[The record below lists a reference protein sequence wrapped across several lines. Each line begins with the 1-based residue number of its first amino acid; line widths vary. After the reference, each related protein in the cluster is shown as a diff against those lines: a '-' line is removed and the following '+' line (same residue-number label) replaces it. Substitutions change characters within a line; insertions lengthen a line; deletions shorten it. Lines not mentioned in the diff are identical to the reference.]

1 VANIFH
7 PSTNTISKLS
17 IVGVLLAV
25 PAISVAGFAFNMS
38 YGINLRVPLDQ
49 PVPFSHKHHVGD
61 DGIDCRYCHT
71 SVDKA
76 NFAGVPPTHTCM
88 TCHSQIWTDSP
99 LLEPVRESFRT
110 GRAIRWARVH
120 DLPDF
125 AYFNHSI
132 HVKKGVGC
140 VTCHGQVDEMP
151 LTWKVNTLSMSWCVD
166 CHRNPQKY
174 IRPKEHVY
182 DMNWKPKADEK
193 ATVVQ
198 EASSAGVVP
207 PAKGARLVK
216 VGKDTYHV
224 LSEFQMTNCSTC
236 HR

>member
-1 VANIFH
+1 MAQVFH

-25 PAISVAGFAFNMS
+25 PALGAATFAYNMS
-38 YGINLRVPLDQ
+38 YGLNLRAPVDQ

-71 SVDKA
+71 SVEKSA
-76 NFAGVPPTHTCM
+76 FAGIPPTYTCM

-110 GRAIRWARVH
+110 NRPLVWARVH

-125 AYFNHSI
+125 VYFNHSI
-132 HVKKGVGC
+132 HIKKGVSC
-140 VTCHGQVDEMP
+140 VSCHGRVDEMP
-151 LTWKVNTLSMSWCVD
+151 LTAKQATLSMRWCLN
-166 CHRNPQKY
+166 CHKNPEKFV
-174 IRPKEHVY
+174 RPREQVFN
-182 DMNWKPKADEK
+182 MAWTPARGE
-193 ATVVQ
+193 
-198 EASSAGVVP
+198 EAQ
-207 PAKGARLVK
+207 GARLVR
-216 VGKDTYHV
+216 DYHV
-224 LSEFQMTNCSTC
+224 LNNFQMTNCSTC